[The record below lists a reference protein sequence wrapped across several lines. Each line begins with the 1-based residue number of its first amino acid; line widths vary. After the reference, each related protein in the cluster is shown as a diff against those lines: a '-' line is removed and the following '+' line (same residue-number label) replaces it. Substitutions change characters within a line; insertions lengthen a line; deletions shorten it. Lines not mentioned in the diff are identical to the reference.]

1 MSFSLGKR
9 HYRVASFA
17 SCFNTAQ
24 EVFMGATAARRHKAS
39 AEKAK
44 RYLRKWEVAKRY
56 GVTGRTIERMSA
68 DGWLPQP
75 IRLGA
80 RVLLWDE
87 ALLDERDARAEASS
101 APPEAQIRDQE
112 LPRLS

>member
-1 MSFSLGKR
+1 LGNDIT
-9 HYRVASFA
+9 AWFPFA

-24 EVFMGATAARRHKAS
+24 ELFMEANVNTARRDKAS

-44 RYLRKWEVAKRY
+44 RYLRKWEVATRY
-56 GVTGRTIERMSA
+56 GVTGRTVERMSA
-68 DGWLPQP
+68 DGRLPPP

-87 ALLDERDARAEASS
+87 ALLDERDATRAALRETV
-101 APPEAQIRDQE
+101 P
-112 LPRLS
+112 

>member
-9 HYRVASFA
+9 HYRVVFRVMFQHGAELFMEASV
-17 SCFNTAQ
+17 NTA
-24 EVFMGATAARRHKAS
+24 RRDKAS

-44 RYLRKWEVAKRY
+44 RYLRKWEVATRY
-56 GVTGRTIERMSA
+56 GVTGRTVERMSA
-68 DGWLPQP
+68 DGRLPPP

-87 ALLDERDARAEASS
+87 ALLDERDATRAALRETV
-101 APPEAQIRDQE
+101 P
-112 LPRLS
+112 

>member
-9 HYRVASFA
+9 HYRVVSFRVMFQHGAELFMEASV
-17 SCFNTAQ
+17 NTA
-24 EVFMGATAARRHKAS
+24 RRDKAS

-44 RYLRKWEVAKRY
+44 RYLRKWEVATRY
-56 GVTGRTIERMSA
+56 GVTGRTVERMSA
-68 DGWLPQP
+68 DGRLPPQ

-87 ALLDERDARAEASS
+87 ALLDERDATRAALRETV
-101 APPEAQIRDQE
+101 P
-112 LPRLS
+112 

>member
-9 HYRVASFA
+9 HYRVVSFRVMFQHGAELFMEASV
-17 SCFNTAQ
+17 NTA
-24 EVFMGATAARRHKAS
+24 RRDKAS

-44 RYLRKWEVAKRY
+44 RYLRKWEVATRY
-56 GVTGRTIERMSA
+56 GVTGRTVERMSA
-68 DGWLPQP
+68 DGRLPPP

-87 ALLDERDARAEASS
+87 ALLDERDATRAALRETV
-101 APPEAQIRDQE
+101 P
-112 LPRLS
+112 

>member
-9 HYRVASFA
+9 HSRVVSFRVMFHHGAELSMEASV
-17 SCFNTAQ
+17 NTA
-24 EVFMGATAARRHKAS
+24 RRDKAS

-44 RYLRKWEVAKRY
+44 RYLRKWEVATRY
-56 GVTGRTIERMSA
+56 GVTGRTVERMSA
-68 DGWLPQP
+68 DGRLPPP

-87 ALLDERDARAEASS
+87 ALLDERDATRAALRETV
-101 APPEAQIRDQE
+101 P
-112 LPRLS
+112 

>member
-1 MSFSLGKR
+1 
-9 HYRVASFA
+9 VASFA

>member
-9 HYRVASFA
+9 HYRVVSFRVMFQHGAELFMEASV
-17 SCFNTAQ
+17 NTA
-24 EVFMGATAARRHKAS
+24 RRDKAS

-44 RYLRKWEVAKRY
+44 RYLRKWEVATRY
-56 GVTGRTIERMSA
+56 GVTGRTVERMSA
-68 DGWLPQP
+68 DGRLPPP

-87 ALLDERDARAEASS
+87 ALLDERHATRAALRE
-101 APPEAQIRDQE
+101 
-112 LPRLS
+112 